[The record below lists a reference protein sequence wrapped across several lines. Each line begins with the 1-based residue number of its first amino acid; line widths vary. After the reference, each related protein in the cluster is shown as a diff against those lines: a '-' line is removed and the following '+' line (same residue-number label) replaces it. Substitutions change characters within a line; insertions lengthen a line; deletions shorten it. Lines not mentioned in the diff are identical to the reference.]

1 MDLFFQCCGEKTL
14 RRTEGRRDCV
24 QISQREQ
31 KYCPCIDILIL
42 YYSYPIIVIRTL
54 IICAICILLNYINL
68 CIVGEILVYL
78 VLGGNWMLVGD
89 ILNGRWAVAFDLLL
103 PLDEVNMRVGCRR

>member
-1 MDLFFQCCGEKTL
+1 MLWRKKSASDGGAKGLRADITTGAKVLPVYRYIDTLLFL
-14 RRTEGRRDCV
+14 PD
-24 QISQREQ
+24 
-31 KYCPCIDILIL
+31 YCHT
-42 YYSYPIIVIRTL
+42 YSDYMRHIYVFCYVI
-54 IICAICILLNYINL
+54 LNYINL